1 MLQQRISQTYF
12 FVHVY
17 IFLLGSTRSGIAYY
31 SNWIYKW
38 IYKYTAL
45 HSFIYAKNFF
55 KVIISIYIF
64 TSNVCEYSFPLFPH
78 HFFFFLNTN
87 TWYFHSL

>member
-1 MLQQRISQTYF
+1 M
-12 FVHVY
+12 
-17 IFLLGSTRSGIAYY
+17 
-31 SNWIYKW
+31 
-38 IYKYTAL
+38 AL

-78 HFFFFLNTN
+78 HFFFFFKYQYLV
-87 TWYFHSL
+87 FSFSLILTILLDV